1 MGAEITTSLGFA
13 SMLFASDFN
22 ISENVIPT
30 IIYFFIA
37 LVISFALSVARCN
50 ESIFNETIPVTK
62 LNKSS

>member
-30 IIYFFIA
+30 IIYFIA
-37 LVISFALSVARCN
+37 LVIYFAISVVRCN
-50 ESIFNETIPVTK
+50 ESFFNETFPVTK
-62 LNKSS
+62 LSNSL